1 MPLTQR
7 STSMNPTEVLKA
19 REQFVIDKFNEA
31 GMTSD
36 NRFLID
42 VLYATKDKPDGEAY
56 FAFLL
61 KVMGE

>member
-1 MPLTQR
+1 
-7 STSMNPTEVLKA
+7 MNPTEVLKA